1 MFYFSKKLS
10 FLEDY
15 KKYPPPQK
23 KPNSQ
28 NTYVFLRDP
37 LGPALGGLE
46 VAPAVSNGNLG
57 LE

>member
-1 MFYFSKKLS
+1 
-10 FLEDY
+10 
-15 KKYPPPQK
+15 
-23 KPNSQ
+23 
-28 NTYVFLRDP
+28 LRDP